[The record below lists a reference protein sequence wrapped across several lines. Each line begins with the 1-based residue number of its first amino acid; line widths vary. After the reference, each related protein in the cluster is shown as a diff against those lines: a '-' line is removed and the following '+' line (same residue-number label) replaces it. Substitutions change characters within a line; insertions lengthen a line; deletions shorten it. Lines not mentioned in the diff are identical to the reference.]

1 MVREDN
7 MLLTIVVT
15 VLDEKETIIEAIR
28 QVEAL
33 DLEKEIIVVDNFS
46 TDGTRELLKSYGSD
60 AIKIVFQD
68 RNYGYGQSI
77 ITGCDMAKGK
87 YLYVHMSDLEYDPIY
102 AHQMIEIAEEEGS
115 DAVFGSRL
123 ANNTQG
129 FFATVRKR
137 PYFLASIISTRMIN
151 FFYKKNFTD
160 IIGSKF
166 YRVSSLRSLCP
177 FDDVSLTFD
186 FELVSKLCKRG
197 YRVDEIPITYNPRSS
212 REGKKIKYYHSFPA
226 LVALLKVWLLD
237 KGKKA

>member
-1 MVREDN
+1 MEDKSKV
-7 MLLTIVVT
+7 LLTIVVT
-15 VLDEKETIIEAIR
+15 VYNEINTIAESLR
-28 QVEAL
+28 EVEAL
-33 DLEKEIIVVDNFS
+33 DIEKEIIVVDNCS
-46 TDGTRELLKSYGSD
+46 TDGSREFLENYGNKD
-60 AIKIVFQD
+60 MQMVFRE
-68 RNYGYGQSI
+68 RNLGYGQSI
-77 ITGCDMAKGK
+77 LTACEMARGK
-87 YLYVHMSDLEYDPIY
+87 YLYVHMSDLEYDPVY
-102 AHQMIEIAEEEGS
+102 AYQMIEIAEEKGS

-123 ANNTQG
+123 ANNTQS

-197 YRVDEIPITYNPRSS
+197 YRVDEIPISYNPRSS

-226 LVALLKVWLLD
+226 LIALLKVWLLD
-237 KGKKA
+237 KGKKV